1 MRFNISFV
9 RDKRVYAQAPPCN
22 QVMEPAGTYA
32 DTHAGYAGE
41 SEQQCGIHTACRK
54 LYSAHRLCEPHQ
66 LI

>member
-41 SEQQCGIHTACRK
+41 SEK
-54 LYSAHRLCEPHQ
+54 
-66 LI
+66 